1 MFGNDYNINPEIDL
15 NSNKSLMRL
24 MFAGPVKKKKITVCR
39 ASHDGTIIQCNQI
52 KILISG

>member
-24 MFAGPVKKKKITVCR
+24 MFAGPVKKKKDYSLAQSSSAT
-39 ASHDGTIIQCNQI
+39 
-52 KILISG
+52 K